1 MNAMPIQKIVS
12 SAILSLGSNIG
23 ARADNLRTAIIELGN
38 IGVIQGQSSVY
49 ETSPWGNEEQAFF
62 LNQAVELCTEL
73 CSIELLDKILAIESS
88 MGRVRDKKWESRI
101 IDIDIVFFGDQVIES
116 DRLTVPHPFMHER
129 AFVLIPLLEICPNRV
144 HPTLQKT
151 VWQLFDE
158 CRDLSEVY
166 LPDVPL

>member
-1 MNAMPIQKIVS
+1 MNVMPIQKIVH

-23 ARADNLRTAIIELGN
+23 ARADNLNTAINQLGDF
-38 IGVIQGQSSVY
+38 GVIQLQSSVY

-62 LNQAVELCTEL
+62 LNQAVELSTEL
-73 CSIELLDKILAIESS
+73 SSIELLDKILAIESG

-101 IDIDIVFFGDQVIES
+101 IDIDIVFFGDQVIET
-116 DRLTVPHPFMHER
+116 DRLIVPHPFMHER
-129 AFVLIPLLEICPNRV
+129 AFVLIPLLEICPNRA